1 MAESVAIVWHRR
13 DLRVHDNPALH
24 AATSTGNLV
33 VGLFIIDPEKLRRL
47 DMAPARVYY
56 QRESVLELQ
65 AAYQKLGGK
74 LIVRKG
80 NPVDVLQAL
89 VKETGSEA
97 LFFNDDIE
105 PETRQRDNEIR
116 EALNIPVHLC
126 ADILLHP
133 AETVLTQGDK
143 PYSVYTPFW
152 RNWSVRVKPKPYA
165 KPTRLVSPN
174 LTTGNFP
181 TLADLGFSFAPNLL
195 VVPGETAARKQL
207 ADFCA
212 QSIYHYDDRRDAPST
227 PGTSLLSAALT
238 FGTVGIREVWQ
249 ATHQAWLS
257 ATHEDQRRN
266 LTVWQQELGWREFYK
281 YVLFHFPRLAEQPFR
296 PQFAEFVW
304 DEDQERFERWCK
316 GETGYPLVDAAMR
329 QLNTVSW
336 MHNRLRMV
344 VASFLTKDLL
354 INWQWGERYFM
365 QKLVDGDLSA
375 NNGGWQWAASVGTD
389 PKPLRIFNPSTQ
401 AQRYD
406 SQAKFIREW
415 VDELKDVDTRSL
427 LDVERF
433 LPLERARYG
442 YPVPIVD
449 HKIQQQIFKERYRQV
464 PKRSAFEEFSGD
476 SSENCAPEE

>member
-1 MAESVAIVWHRR
+1 MSESIAIVWHRR
-13 DLRVHDNPALH
+13 DLRVHDNPALYG
-24 AATSTGNLV
+24 ATSAGHAV
-33 VGLFIIDPEKLRRL
+33 VGLFLVDPGMLQRS
-47 DMAPARVYY
+47 DVSPARIYY

-65 AAYQKLGGK
+65 EAYQKLGGK
-74 LIVRKG
+74 LIIRQGK
-80 NPVDVLQAL
+80 PVDVLQSL
-89 VKETGSEA
+89 VEETGAKA

-105 PETRQRDNEIR
+105 PDTCKRDDEVCA
-116 EALNIPVHLC
+116 ALKIPVHIC

-133 AETVLTQGDK
+133 AKTVLTQGGL

-152 RNWSVRVKPKPYA
+152 RNWSVRVKPKPHP
-165 KPTRLVSPN
+165 KPPRLVSPD
-174 LTTGNFP
+174 LTTGHFP
-181 TLADLGFSFAPNLL
+181 TLADLGVHFVPNLL
-195 VVPGETAARKQL
+195 IAPGEKAARNQL
-207 ADFCA
+207 EDFCA
-212 QSIYHYDDRRDAPST
+212 QAIYHYDDRRDAPST

-238 FGTVGIREVWQ
+238 CGTLGIREIWQ
-249 ATHQAWLS
+249 ATHQTRLS

-281 YVLFHFPRLAEQPFR
+281 YVLLHFPRLAEQPFR

-406 SQAKFIREW
+406 VQAKFIREW

-427 LDVERF
+427 LDVEHF
-433 LPLERARYG
+433 LPLERARYN

-449 HKIQQQIFKERYRQV
+449 HKVQQQIFKERYRQV

-476 SSENCAPEE
+476 SAENCAPKD

>member
-1 MAESVAIVWHRR
+1 MSKPIAIVWHRR

-24 AATSTGNLV
+24 QAVSAGHTVL
-33 VGLFIIDPEKLRRL
+33 GLFIVDTEALCHR

-56 QRESVLELQ
+56 LRESVNELQ
-65 AAYQKLGGK
+65 FAYQKLGGR
-74 LIVRKG
+74 LSIRQG
-80 NPVDVLQAL
+80 NPVEVLKSL
-89 VKETGSEA
+89 VEEVGASA

-105 PETRQRDNEIR
+105 PDTRKRDDEVLQ
-116 EALNIPVHLC
+116 ALKIPVHLC
-126 ADILLHP
+126 ADLLLHP
-133 AETVLTQGDK
+133 PQTVLTQGGQ

-152 RNWSVRVKPKPYA
+152 RNWSVRVKPKPA
-165 KPTRLVSPN
+165 VKPDRLVSPDHP
-174 LTTGNFP
+174 LGHFP
-181 TLADLGFSFAPNLL
+181 ELVDLGFHFSPNLL
-195 VVPGETAARKQL
+195 VVPGEAAARKQL
-207 ADFCA
+207 ADFCT
-212 QSIYHYDDRRDAPST
+212 QSIYDYDDRRDAPAL
-227 PGTSLLSAALT
+227 PGTSLLSAALN

-249 ATHQAWLS
+249 STQQAWQA

-304 DEDQERFERWCK
+304 DEDQERFERWCR

-406 SQAKFIREW
+406 TQAHFIRKW
-415 VDELKDVDTRSL
+415 VSELKDVDTRSL

-433 LPLERARYG
+433 LPLERARFG
-442 YPVPIVD
+442 YPVPMVD
-449 HKIQQQIFKERYRQV
+449 HKEQQQIFKERYRQV
-464 PKRSAFEEFSGD
+464 PKRSDFEQ
-476 SSENCAPEE
+476 SSSD